1 MTEPFIHLFKID
13 QLLHWSN
20 FWQKYFKAQQPFI
33 RLFIQPQPDFQGPRV
48 RFHRF
53 HFYGWTLSS
62 KFSIYF
68 ERLHSTQITIFSL
81 IDDRLLTMYCQYSD
95 RHRSM
100 SFNKIK
106 YFHRSTRSSNYVFSI
121 LWSRSSDGIQLKS
134 NIFMN
139 QRVDSQYG
147 FSRFTM
153 YRPSNEIVHFQFLNS
168 QRGNESFWMATD
180 HELTSKV
187 HHSQSMSLSSL
198 IFDFTSKHLLFIML
212 YGDQR

>member
-33 RLFIQPQPDFQGPRV
+33 RLFIQPRPDFQGPRV

-106 YFHRSTRSSNYVFSI
+106 YFHT
-121 LWSRSSDGIQLKS
+121 W
-134 NIFMN
+134 
-139 QRVDSQYG
+139 
-147 FSRFTM
+147 
-153 YRPSNEIVHFQFLNS
+153 
-168 QRGNESFWMATD
+168 
-180 HELTSKV
+180 TSV
-187 HHSQSMSLSSL
+187 LSLSIFNVL
-198 IFDFTSKHLLFIML
+198 IEIEWSHSYEIKIFSWID
-212 YGDQR
+212 DQVISMD